1 MPWQFDERP
10 DLTYPTFLYHGHYHD
25 DWATPAYFS
34 ETPPP
39 PGLEGYEAVQAQ
51 YAYQL
56 YQNWTSS
63 GGPFKGAR
71 GLIVTVKHPNPY
83 YDDSYAVNSANLGPY
98 GDAIMTELL
107 PAVEAKYRGIGQG
120 WARATYEL
128 SLLRD
133 CLLPKTSVW
142 RRLHKY
148 YSKEGLDVWALGM

>member
-51 YAYQL
+51 YAYRL
-56 YQNWTSS
+56 YQNWTSN

-120 WARATYEL
+120 WARAL
-128 SLLRD
+128 
-133 CLLPKTSVW
+133 
-142 RRLHKY
+142 
-148 YSKEGLDVWALGM
+148 